1 MVDETT
7 PLANLE
13 ASRPLEVVLSPEA
26 LDALTMVANDGHWIT
41 PVAVVVSAL
50 LTGFIGYI
58 VNRRMAEKNHEGSR
72 QIQAQKAT
80 LDFIA
85 EREIDADILKA
96 KTAFNQQ
103 RDHPNGFDNFLQNC
117 SNHELQESVKTI
129 MNDYELTALGIKQ
142 GILDQAFYREWFE
155 GSFLKDY
162 QAVRPLIK
170 DIREK
175 ENRHKIYNQFENLA
189 VKWGAPEI

>member
-1 MVDETT
+1 MI
-7 PLANLE
+7 
-13 ASRPLEVVLSPEA
+13 
-26 LDALTMVANDGHWIT
+26 ANDGHWIT

-58 VNRRMAEKNHEGSR
+58 VNQRMAEKNHEGSR

-103 RDHPNGFDNFLQNC
+103 RDHSNGFDNFLQNC
-117 SNHELQESVKTI
+117 SNHELRESVKTI
-129 MNDYELTALGIKQ
+129 LNDYELTALSIKQ
-142 GILDQAFYREWFE
+142 GILDEAFYREWFE

-175 ENRHKIYNQFENLA
+175 ENRHKIYNQFEELA